1 MVLVDMSEATGL
13 VAPYTGEGLLAEAM
27 AAQAKMSPPV
37 TPPTTRMLQE
47 ALQQLE
53 DRLDADEEEDLY
65 CVACD
70 KEMRNEKAFAAH
82 LLQR

>member
-1 MVLVDMSEATGL
+1 M
-13 VAPYTGEGLLAEAM
+13 GEME
-27 AAQAKMSPPV
+27 
-37 TPPTTRMLQE
+37 E

-70 KEMRNEKAFAAH
+70 KEMRNESKK
-82 LLQR
+82 

>member
-1 MVLVDMSEATGL
+1 M
-13 VAPYTGEGLLAEAM
+13 GEME
-27 AAQAKMSPPV
+27 
-37 TPPTTRMLQE
+37 E

-53 DRLDADEEEDLY
+53 DRLDAEEEDLY

-82 LLQR
+82 RLQR